1 MIAQKLFGFVKAP
14 RLAPGSSTVVT
25 LPLPAAD
32 VLAQVD
38 VSLVR
43 KQTKKRERI
52 EETRTYYSIKGYCTP
67 ILHSTLPLQHRS
79 EQGVVRTGGLGRGVA
94 TTGYYNYHDGA
105 TPRYWG

>member
-38 VSLVR
+38 VSLVH

-52 EETRTYYSIKGYCTP
+52 EENAHLFSYYRVLYT
-67 ILHSTLPLQHRS
+67 HS
-79 EQGVVRTGGLGRGVA
+79 A
-94 TTGYYNYHDGA
+94 
-105 TPRYWG
+105 